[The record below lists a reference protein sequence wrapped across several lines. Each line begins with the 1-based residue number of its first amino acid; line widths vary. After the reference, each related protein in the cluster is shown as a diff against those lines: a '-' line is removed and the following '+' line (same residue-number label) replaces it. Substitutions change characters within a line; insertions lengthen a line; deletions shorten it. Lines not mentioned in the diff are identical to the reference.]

1 MLGERLRALRLSR
14 GLTQRQ
20 LAARMFLPVNTISSY
35 AHDADTPDDATKI
48 WLAEYFDVSLDYL
61 MGLTD
66 IPLPLS
72 SSRLVRIENPPSAPS
87 SESHEERKDGHTEPS
102 RL

>member
-1 MLGERLRALRLSR
+1 M
-14 GLTQRQ
+14 
-20 LAARMFLPVNTISSY
+20 NTISSY
-35 AHDADTPDDATKI
+35 AHDVDTPDDATKI
-48 WLAEYFDVSLDYL
+48 WLAEYFDVSFDYL

-66 IPLPLS
+66 MPLPLS

>member
-1 MLGERLRALRLSR
+1 M
-14 GLTQRQ
+14 
-20 LAARMFLPVNTISSY
+20 NTISSY
-35 AHDADTPDDATKI
+35 AHDVDTPDDATKI

-66 IPLPLS
+66 IPFPLS
-72 SSRLVRIENPPSAPS
+72 SSRLGRIENPPSAPS

>member
-1 MLGERLRALRLSR
+1 M
-14 GLTQRQ
+14 
-20 LAARMFLPVNTISSY
+20 NTISSY
-35 AHDADTPDDATKI
+35 AHDVDTPDDATKI

-66 IPLPLS
+66 IPLPLR

>member
-1 MLGERLRALRLSR
+1 M
-14 GLTQRQ
+14 
-20 LAARMFLPVNTISSY
+20 NTISSY
-35 AHDADTPDDATKI
+35 AHDVDTPDDATKI

-66 IPLPLS
+66 ISLPLS

>member
-1 MLGERLRALRLSR
+1 MCYTLRPSR

-20 LAARMFLPVNTISSY
+20 LAARMFLWVNTISSY
-35 AHDADTPDDATKI
+35 ERDADTPDDAIKI